1 MRLVIQRVSHASVSV
16 GGELISEIG
25 RGLMI
30 LVGVEEGDGME
41 DVRWLASKAARLRI
55 FDDGDGVMNL
65 SVIDVGGGI
74 LAVSQFTLT
83 ASTRKGNRPSYIR
96 AAGHETAVPLYDAF
110 CAELSVQSGTEVRK
124 GVFGADMQVGLVND
138 GPVTIIIDSRLRE

>member
-1 MRLVIQRVSHASVSV
+1 MRLVIQRVSRASVSV

-55 FDDGDGVMNL
+55 FDDGDG
-65 SVIDVGGGI
+65 S
-74 LAVSQFTLT
+74 
-83 ASTRKGNRPSYIR
+83 
-96 AAGHETAVPLYDAF
+96 
-110 CAELSVQSGTEVRK
+110 
-124 GVFGADMQVGLVND
+124 
-138 GPVTIIIDSRLRE
+138 